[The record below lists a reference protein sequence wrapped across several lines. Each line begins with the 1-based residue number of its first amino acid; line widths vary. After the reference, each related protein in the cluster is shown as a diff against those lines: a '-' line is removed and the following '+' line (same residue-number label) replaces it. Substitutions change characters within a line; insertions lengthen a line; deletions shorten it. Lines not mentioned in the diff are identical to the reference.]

1 MNVGTVWSKFQDMG
15 LRNKLA
21 IVVGVLALPVFALL
35 VLQYTDRSRD
45 ILLAEDQSSGL
56 AYLKEGPVPVL
67 QQIQRHRLLEAAVR
81 SGETSLAGQLQ
92 QSTAALDE
100 AVTRYARFEKDHGGY
115 KTADFV
121 AKLESQWGALR
132 DSREATTADG
142 VISAHNRMVDESIF
156 PILFQAGNS
165 SRLYL
170 DSNLTTFDTI
180 VGTSQDLMNQN
191 EAVSRAAAYGALV
204 ASRLG
209 NGQAVGALLR
219 GERGELTSQLK
230 AAETTADSTS
240 RWLEGALSRDTRYES
255 ALRQPLLASTGATSI
270 FLAKAANLAD
280 GPTSAFDTA
289 AVVTAATKAT
299 DANYALFN
307 AGFNLVGSDLDQR
320 QSDKTAGLALTM
332 GLSAAAFAVA
342 ILLAWLV
349 SQSITRPIAHLVAV
363 ADKMSLGDLD
373 SEIDVRGNNEI
384 GKLADSLRRMQTS
397 LKGAIERLRTR
408 RAA

>member
-67 QQIQRHRLLEAAVR
+67 QEIQRHRLLEAAVR
-81 SGETSLAGQLQ
+81 SGQTSLAGQLQ

-100 AVTRYARFEKDHGGY
+100 AVTRYVRFEKDHGGY

-204 ASRLG
+204 ASRQA
-209 NGQAVGALLR
+209 NGQAVGALL
-219 GERGELTSQLK
+219 RGELTSQLK

-240 RWLEGALSRDTRYES
+240 RWLEGALSRDT
-255 ALRQPLLASTGATSI
+255 LVWRQGLPEWVAAGTLAEMQAVLGSVPPPLP
-270 FLAKAANLAD
+270 K
-280 GPTSAFDTA
+280 P
-289 AVVTAATKAT
+289 
-299 DANYALFN
+299 
-307 AGFNLVGSDLDQR
+307 
-320 QSDKTAGLALTM
+320 
-332 GLSAAAFAVA
+332 
-342 ILLAWLV
+342 
-349 SQSITRPIAHLVAV
+349 
-363 ADKMSLGDLD
+363 
-373 SEIDVRGNNEI
+373 
-384 GKLADSLRRMQTS
+384 
-397 LKGAIERLRTR
+397 
-408 RAA
+408 

>member
-67 QQIQRHRLLEAAVR
+67 QELQRHRLLEAAVR

-100 AVTRYARFEKDHGGY
+100 AVTRYVRFEKDHGGY

-132 DSREATTADG
+132 DNREATTADG

-180 VGTSQDLMNQN
+180 VGTSQDLLNQT
-191 EAVSRAAAYGALV
+191 EAVSRAAAYGTVV
-204 ASRLG
+204 ASRLA
-209 NGQAVGALLR
+209 NGQAVGALL
-219 GERGELTSQLK
+219 RGELTSQLK

-270 FLAKAANLAD
+270 FVGKAANLAD
-280 GPTSAFDTA
+280 APNSAFDTA

-299 DANYALFN
+299 DANYTLFN

-384 GKLADSLRRMQTS
+384 GQLADSLRRMQTS